1 MGDSEV
7 VNILRGEL
15 EDFCVDKNDV
25 LKIFWEFCK
34 EVVRKVLQKKVE
46 EDDKVEMKKNEENQG
61 GDIYDLFEVF

>member
-46 EDDKVEMKKNEENQG
+46 EDDKVEMKKNEEKKG
-61 GDIYDLFEVF
+61 GDIYDLCEVF